1 MTAETGVTTK
11 ALRSAVEVV
20 GSFVASF
27 EAERYSGPDAA
38 SLVEVFSRLERLGVA
53 GKAKAAARAARC
65 HPDLATGH
73 RTPAEWLAATT
84 GDSVGDAVGLLKL
97 GDALKDQPGVD
108 EALTRGTLAPSRAR
122 LVSDAVRVNPAAE
135 DDLVRG
141 AGTDTMRQLK
151 DRCLKAKS
159 EGRSPTDEAAHHRRL
174 HQDRRCRTYT
184 DTDGA
189 FRLEAVLAPVAGAEL
204 SAVLDTQVDRIF
216 HQARRSGVHETPDA
230 YRADALVALV
240 TGRGL
245 LGPPT
250 RPRKGGGTTTGTDST
265 TATGQGADT
274 ETTDTDKNA
283 GTDKNADTSTDSTTD
298 TDTGSAP
305 TGCRCR
311 GTGAT
316 VHVRADL
323 SALRRGHLLAGEVC
337 EIDGVGPISLDQAVD
352 TLGRALCHLV
362 ITDGVDVTTICR
374 LGRNIPTPLVL
385 ALLERDRTCVVPGCG
400 QTKGL
405 EFDHWQVDFALGG
418 ETSLDNLARLCRH
431 HHRLKTHHGYRL
443 VGGPGNWQF
452 LAPESPP
459 PTPRRKRPTRRR
471 STTGPP
477 PTDPGPTLFTDRE

>member
-1 MTAETGVTTK
+1 M
-11 ALRSAVEVV
+11 
-20 GSFVASF
+20 
-27 EAERYSGPDAA
+27 
-38 SLVEVFSRLERLGVA
+38 
-53 GKAKAAARAARC
+53 
-65 HPDLATGH
+65 
-73 RTPAEWLAATT
+73 
-84 GDSVGDAVGLLKL
+84 
-97 GDALKDQPGVD
+97 D
-108 EALTRGTLAPSRAR
+108 EALTQGTLAPSRAR

-184 DTDGA
+184 DGDGA
-189 FRLEAVLAPVAGAEL
+189 FRLEAVLAPVAGAGL

-250 RPRKGGGTTTGTDST
+250 RPRREGGTTTTGTGTGST
-265 TATGQGADT
+265 ATDQGAGSTATGSDKNADT
-274 ETTDTDKNA
+274 DTDTDKNA
-283 GTDKNADTSTDSTTD
+283 DTD
-298 TDTGSAP
+298 TDNGSAP
-305 TGCRCR
+305 TRCR

-337 EIDGVGPISLDQAVD
+337 EIDGVGPVSLDQAVD
-352 TLGRALCHLV
+352 TMGWALCHLV

-385 ALLERDRTCVVPGCG
+385 ALLERDRACVVPGCG
-400 QTKGL
+400 RTKGL

-471 STTGPP
+471 STTTGPP